1 MGVVAL
7 GCVRSCGVTTLA
19 AALAAT
25 WPEGRRVLLVEL
37 DPAGG
42 TLAAVSGWPSEP
54 GIVSLAAAVRRRP
67 DPEAVWGHCQHLP
80 GGAAVLAGP
89 ASPEQA
95 RSALA
100 LVAGVIGRLGELGAD
115 VLVDCGRLDPGSP
128 VFTTFTG
135 ADQSVL
141 AARPSLGDLHVLATR
156 LEAHQPERYEL
167 VLVGDGPYP
176 PAEVADALSVPV
188 LGTLPWDPPGTVAAV
203 AEAVSHRGLARSPLL
218 RAARTLAER
227 LTNPVPS
234 ERSGDGQ
241 PPREHSV
248 AEAPSDAL
256 SPHRPAMPVEAGP

>member
-25 WPEGRRVLLVEL
+25 WPEGRRVLLAEL

-42 TLAAVSGWPSEP
+42 TLAGMSGWPPEP
-54 GIVSLAAAVRRRP
+54 GVVSLAAAVRRRP
-67 DPEAVWGHCQHLP
+67 EPEVIWGHCQHLP

-100 LVAGVIGRLGELGAD
+100 LVAGVIGRLGELDAD
-115 VLVDCGRLDPGSP
+115 VLVDCGRLDPDSPVLP
-128 VFTTFTG
+128 VFTG
-135 ADQSVL
+135 AERAVL
-141 AARPSLGDLHVLATR
+141 VARPSLGDLHALATW
-156 LEAHQPERYEL
+156 LETHRPERAEL
-167 VLVGDGPYP
+167 VLVGDGSYP

-188 LGTLPWDPPGTVAAV
+188 AGTLPWDPSGAVTAV

-227 LTNPVPS
+227 ITTPATA
-234 ERSGDGQ
+234 ERKVGGL
-241 PPREHSV
+241 PAEHPE
-248 AEAPSDAL
+248 AEAPSTAPRARE
-256 SPHRPAMPVEAGP
+256 SVTPVEASS

>member
-25 WPEGRRVLLVEL
+25 WPEGRRVLLAEL

-42 TLAAVSGWPSEP
+42 TLAGASGWPPEP

-67 DPEAVWGHCQHLP
+67 DREAVWGHCQHLP

-89 ASPEQA
+89 ASPERA

-100 LVAGVIGRLGELGAD
+100 LVAGVIGRLGELDAE

-128 VFTTFTG
+128 VFATFTG
-135 ADQSVL
+135 ADRAVL
-141 AARPSLGDLHVLATR
+141 VARPSLGDLHVLATW
-156 LEAHQPERYEL
+156 LETHRPERPEL

-176 PAEVADALSVPV
+176 PAEVADALSISV
-188 LGTLPWDPPGTVAAV
+188 LGMLPWDPPGASAAV
-203 AEAVSHRGLARSPLL
+203 SEAVSHRGLARSPLL

-227 LTNPVPS
+227 LTAPVPE
-234 ERSGDGQ
+234 ERSADGLLVGHPDAQ
-241 PPREHSV
+241 S
-248 AEAPSDAL
+248 PSDAV
-256 SPHRPAMPVEAGP
+256 SAHRPATAVEAGS